1 MEQSNRK
8 LFKISLAISRVL
20 SGEASDAEREA
31 VDGWLNASEEN
42 KRLFERLQEEGLLAR
57 KVRIYQTIDKQAAFN
72 EFLKEK
78 AMLEERRRRLRF
90 GRVLKYAAILILPL
104 LVGGVYL
111 LNQLLFEEKKVL
123 DVATVISHGE
133 RKAVLHLSDGST
145 VDLDKSNVMLNERN
159 GMLISSKDSGL
170 IYHNGIDDH
179 TKGLIYNTL
188 DVPTKGEFYMQLSDG
203 TKVWIGAR
211 SRLKYPVAF
220 NGKTRE
226 VYLEGEAFFEVA
238 KNPDK
243 PFIVKTKDFS
253 VRALGTSFNV
263 MNYADDD
270 FSHATLKTGKVEVTA
285 DKQKML
291 LEPGEQA
298 FYKDHHAS
306 VKKVDV
312 DVYTAWMGNVFKFDK
327 ENIDVILRKIARWY
341 DVHIFYMNESV
352 KNYHFKGTLP
362 KYTNLSDVL
371 GLLEQTTDIKFQ
383 IKGNTVVVMKDG
395 ARESK

>member
-1 MEQSNRK
+1 M
-8 LFKISLAISRVL
+8 
-20 SGEASDAEREA
+20 
-31 VDGWLNASEEN
+31 
-42 KRLFERLQEEGLLAR
+42 
-57 KVRIYQTIDKQAAFN
+57 
-72 EFLKEK
+72 
-78 AMLEERRRRLRF
+78 
-90 GRVLKYAAILILPL
+90 
-104 LVGGVYL
+104 
-111 LNQLLFEEKKVL
+111 
-123 DVATVISHGE
+123 
-133 RKAVLHLSDGST
+133 
-145 VDLDKSNVMLNERN
+145 
-159 GMLISSKDSGL
+159 
-170 IYHNGIDDH
+170 
-179 TKGLIYNTL
+179 
-188 DVPTKGEFYMQLSDG
+188 
-203 TKVWIGAR
+203 
-211 SRLKYPVAF
+211 AF

-285 DKQKML
+285 NKQKML

-298 FYKDHHAS
+298 FYKDHLAS

-312 DVYTAWMGNVFKFDK
+312 DVYTAWMGDVFKFDK

>member
-111 LNQLLFEEKKVL
+111 LNQLLFEEKKEL
-123 DVATVISHGE
+123 DIVTVISHGE

-170 IYHNGIDDH
+170 IYQNGIDDN
-179 TKGLIYNTL
+179 TKELIYNTL

-211 SRLKYPVAF
+211 SRLKYPVNF
-220 NGKTRE
+220 KGKTRE
-226 VYLEGEAFFEVA
+226 VYLEGEAFFDVA

-243 PFIVKTKDFS
+243 PFIVKTKDFPCG
-253 VRALGTSFNV
+253 R
-263 MNYADDD
+263 MHADC
-270 FSHATLKTGKVEVTA
+270 
-285 DKQKML
+285 
-291 LEPGEQA
+291 P
-298 FYKDHHAS
+298 
-306 VKKVDV
+306 
-312 DVYTAWMGNVFKFDK
+312 
-327 ENIDVILRKIARWY
+327 
-341 DVHIFYMNESV
+341 
-352 KNYHFKGTLP
+352 
-362 KYTNLSDVL
+362 
-371 GLLEQTTDIKFQ
+371 
-383 IKGNTVVVMKDG
+383 
-395 ARESK
+395 

>member
-111 LNQLLFEEKKVL
+111 LNQLLFEEKKEL
-123 DVATVISHGE
+123 DIVTVISHGE
-133 RKAVLHLSDGST
+133 RRAVLHLSDGST
-145 VDLDKSNVMLNERN
+145 VDLNKSNVMLNERN

-170 IYHNGIDDH
+170 IYQNGIDDN
-179 TKGLIYNTL
+179 TKELIYNTL

-211 SRLKYPVAF
+211 SRLKYPVNF
-220 NGKTRE
+220 KGKTRE
-226 VYLEGEAFFEVA
+226 VYLEGEAFFDVA